1 MTFQKFSQTQII
13 TNGFEKIR
21 EVYINVGKILGF
33 KSLHKKKGNNNI
45 YMCQFLI
52 HTHLLMNIFED
63 SKRIREVVNDLQQKE
78 GKKRK
83 EEIFQVLNLTAAK
96 PNTMEKAECHE

>member
-33 KSLHKKKGNNNI
+33 ESLHKKNV
-45 YMCQFLI
+45 CQFLI